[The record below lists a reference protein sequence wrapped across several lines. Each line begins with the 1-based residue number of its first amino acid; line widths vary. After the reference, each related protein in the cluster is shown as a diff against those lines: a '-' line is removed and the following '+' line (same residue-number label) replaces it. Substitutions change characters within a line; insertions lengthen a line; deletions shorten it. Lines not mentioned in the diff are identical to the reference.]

1 MCLRCRTLYVMNGES
16 KREQKLDLKDFAVD
30 RGGMC
35 GWKEIGPAADLGL
48 FIINLQTH
56 EVELRMY

>member
-1 MCLRCRTLYVMNGES
+1 MMNGES